1 MYILY
6 AQLKRA
12 LQGERIT
19 IAPSCLTIRASM
31 NGIPNKCPRKHQ
43 NFINILFGEAGGL
56 IFSGFLNRA
65 DGRYLFSFTWFE
77 STRAI
82 L

>member
-6 AQLKRA
+6 AQLKRV

-31 NGIPNKCPRKHQ
+31 NGMPNKCPRKH
-43 NFINILFGEAGGL
+43 NKLMNILFGETGGL
-56 IFSGFLNRA
+56 SFSGFLNKP
-65 DGRYLFSFTWFE
+65 YNT
-77 STRAI
+77 
-82 L
+82 